1 MYQECP
7 AGVNNTRSC
16 SDVLLNPATV
26 DCLADSDTSLIDHYH
41 RCLLAVC
48 DVDTS
53 ALDPTLAYIEHN
65 CGEDGKFEAL
75 LSFRTSSSVSY
86 EIAATDNTSQLLQ
99 TCSIRPLVLTTRHSS
114 VRCVV

>member
-1 MYQECP
+1 MPVPTLWSKSQFVSSQTLLSSGSLGIPRVSCP

-16 SDVLLNPATV
+16 SDILLNPATV
-26 DCLADSDTSLIDHYH
+26 DCLAASDTSLIDHYH

-48 DVDTS
+48 GVDTS

-75 LSFRTSSSVSY
+75 VVVSY
-86 EIAATDNTSQLLQ
+86 LIF
-99 TCSIRPLVLTTRHSS
+99 RLV
-114 VRCVV
+114 